1 MIFKWVSMSL
11 NESQWVSMSL
21 NGMGSYDHLPRVQ
34 ETSLVIYCIL
44 VSYCILVRNCI
55 PVERLRSESHFRLVF
70 FSIYQKG
77 NNCLN
82 YLTHLWDVLEQ
93 LRGVE
98 VQHSCWK
105 AQWPKYK
112 GWKNRWHIWRPWQRP
127 IWCRK
132 GQAHSRWPLCRRF
145 PAHCHCPIR
154 LGNIVCQ
161 QLSIA
166 LQRKKRPNRLRKASK
181 ATKYLYHLTL

>member
-1 MIFKWVSMSL
+1 MRKRNASTHCRCKR
-11 NESQWVSMSL
+11 
-21 NGMGSYDHLPRVQ
+21 GD
-34 ETSLVIYCIL
+34 IYCKE
-44 VSYCILVRNCI
+44 VSTWI
-55 PVERLRSESHFRLVF
+55 RSICY
-70 FSIYQKG
+70 FSFQFLT

-132 GQAHSRWPLCRRF
+132 GQAHSHWLLYRRF

-166 LQRKKRPNRLRKASK
+166 LQRKKGQIGKERLQRPLNAFIILPCKAWMVAHIS
-181 ATKYLYHLTL
+181 